1 MSEKMVRFDVE
12 NETGDSHMVTMV
24 TEDMYAVMNLMNDY
38 NLTWECVYTIL
49 LQEVSD
55 GKNGFSYVPN
65 VLLKKLLHEFNVLHG
80 LYASDNK
87 EMLQPFR
94 LDYTDLI
101 KLVESVIEDE

>member
-1 MSEKMVRFDVE
+1 MR
-12 NETGDSHMVTMV
+12 
-24 TEDMYAVMNLMNDY
+24 DY
-38 NLTWECVYTIL
+38 NLTWGCVYNIL

-55 GKNGFSYVPN
+55 EGNGFSYVPN
-65 VLLKKLLHEFNVLHG
+65 VLLKKVLHEFNALHG

-101 KLVESVIEDE
+101 KLVESVMEDE

>member
-1 MSEKMVRFDVE
+1 MR
-12 NETGDSHMVTMV
+12 
-24 TEDMYAVMNLMNDY
+24 DY

-65 VLLKKLLHEFNVLHG
+65 VLLKEVLHEFNGLHG

-94 LDYTDLI
+94 LDYQDLI
-101 KLVESVIEDE
+101 KLLEEVIEDE

>member
-1 MSEKMVRFDVE
+1 MNKLESAIMRGVIPVNDDIKDLL
-12 NETGDSHMVTMV
+12 
-24 TEDMYAVMNLMNDY
+24 NLMIDY
-38 NLTWECVYTIL
+38 ELTWECVYTIL

-65 VLLKKLLHEFNVLHG
+65 VLLKKVLHELNGLNG

-101 KLVESVIEDE
+101 KLVESVIEDDK